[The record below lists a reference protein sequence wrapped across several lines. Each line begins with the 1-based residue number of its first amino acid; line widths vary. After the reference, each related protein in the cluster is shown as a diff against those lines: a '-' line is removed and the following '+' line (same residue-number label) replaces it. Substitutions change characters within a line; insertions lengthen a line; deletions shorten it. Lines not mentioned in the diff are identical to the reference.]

1 MKKHLCMLCLSFLFV
16 TAVFAQTFSKK
27 MYVNIKEAALK
38 NGTGFFAKTVA
49 LVKYGDAV
57 YVLEE
62 NGKWLKVSL
71 VSDSSVSGWISA
83 ANVTKKKIK
92 GAYSDKTSANANEL
106 SLAGKGLTEGTGTE
120 FKSGGKNYTAVE
132 KVERIK
138 TQPEELQNFI
148 QAGNL
153 KDGE

>member
-1 MKKHLCMLCLSFLFV
+1 MKKLLFTLCFFFLLV
-16 TAVFAQTFSKK
+16 TAVFAQTSSKK
-27 MYVNIKEAALK
+27 MYVNIKEVELK
-38 NGTGFFAKTVA
+38 NSTGFFGKTVA
-49 LVKYGDAV
+49 RAKYGDAV

-71 VSDSSVSGWISA
+71 VSNSSVSGWVPA
-83 ANVTKKKIK
+83 ANLTKKKIK
-92 GAYSDKTSANANEL
+92 DAYSDKASANANEL

-120 FKSGGKNYTAVE
+120 FKSDGKNYNAVE

-138 TQPEELQNFI
+138 TQPNELQNFI
-148 QAGNL
+148 QTGNL